1 MTFRPYAA
9 FTAAALAITAAT
21 SVAAQDFRALASQDL
36 VTAQQEIRENHPALV
51 VGGPEAAAFRSYLD
65 TGLAEAQALIGQ
77 VNSGDSHAYLMRYFA
92 AGFRDS
98 NLRITPTFDLLGP
111 YFGISWGGVTT
122 GWRDGQ
128 YVVTHVADGV
138 RRGPRVGSVVTECNG
153 VPIEQFAMEKL
164 DRWEG
169 DLTTEAGRVRSAPYL
184 LWNRNN
190 PFTRGLP
197 QTCKFQEGRR
207 SRDYELQIQPVSP
220 QALEAAYRATVY
232 MPGDVPLAVEQVNG
246 RPWVHAHS
254 LSEDADWAAF
264 NASILAQADA
274 LRGPQGFV
282 LDLRGANGSEFT
294 STRRAYGLVNRIW
307 TPEFTVSRQP
317 VAGNVIYRVSQ
328 DNRDWFAD
336 TLARMEADPLFVE
349 ENPAIIEE
357 TRAVVEAFD
366 AAMAAGQESFVL
378 PGREPVADTGAPNPV
393 QGPVIVLVDAG
404 CAGGCLDVLDL
415 LVNLPNVRL
424 AGSTTAEDSIFIE
437 PTVMRLPSNYA
448 DLTYGHKAWTDRERG
463 NNEPHQ
469 PAEGLRYTGNPADE
483 VAVRTWV
490 SSLFGG

>member
-9 FTAAALAITAAT
+9 ATAAALAITVAT

-36 VTAQQEIRENHPALV
+36 MTAQQEIRENHPALV
-51 VGGPEAAAFRSYLD
+51 AGGAEAAAFRTYLD

-122 GWRDGQ
+122 GWRNGQ
-128 YVVTHVADGV
+128 YVVTHVANGV
-138 RRGPRVGSVVTECNG
+138 RRGPAIGSVVTECNG

-169 DLTTEAGRVRSAPYL
+169 DLTTEAGRVNSAPYL

-207 SRDYELQIQPVSP
+207 SRDIELQIQPVNP

-232 MPGDVPLAVEQVNG
+232 MPGDVPLAIDQVNG

-254 LSEDADWAAF
+254 LSENADWAAF
-264 NASILAQADA
+264 NASVVAQADV

-317 VAGNVIYRVSQ
+317 VVGDVTYRVSQ

-349 ENPAIIEE
+349 ENPQIIEE
-357 TRAVVEAFD
+357 TRAVVAAFD
-366 AAMAAGQESFVL
+366 AAMAAGQESFSL
-378 PGREPVADTGAPNPV
+378 PGRAPVPDTGAPNPV

-424 AGSTTAEDSIFIE
+424 AGSTTAEDSIFVE
-437 PTVMRLPSNYA
+437 PTILRLPSNYA
-448 DLTYGHKAWTDRERG
+448 DLTYGHKAWTSRQRG
-463 NNEPHQ
+463 NNQPHQ
-469 PAEGLRYTGNPADE
+469 PADGLRYTGNPADE
-483 VAVRTWV
+483 AAVRTWV

>member
-1 MTFRPYAA
+1 MTFRSYAA
-9 FTAAALAITAAT
+9 VTVAALAITAST

-51 VGGPEAAAFRSYLD
+51 AGGAEAAAFRTYLD

-153 VPIEQFAMEKL
+153 VPIEQFAIEKL
-164 DRWEG
+164 DRWEA

-207 SRDYELQIQPVSP
+207 SRDIELQIQPVSP
-220 QALEAAYRATVY
+220 GALEAAYRATVY
-232 MPGDVPLAVEQVNG
+232 MPGAVPLAVEEVNG
-246 RPWVHAHS
+246 RPWVHVHS
-254 LSEDADWAAF
+254 LNEDADWTAF
-264 NASILAQADA
+264 NATVVAQADA

-317 VAGNVIYRVSQ
+317 VAGEITYRVSE
-328 DNRDWFAD
+328 DNRAWFAD
-336 TLARMEADPLFVE
+336 ALARMEADPLFVE

-357 TRAVVEAFD
+357 TRGVVAAFD
-366 AAMAAGQESFVL
+366 AAMAAGQQSFSL
-378 PGREPVADTGAPNPV
+378 PGRAPVPDTGAPNPV
-393 QGPVIVLVDAG
+393 QGPVIVLIDSG

-415 LVNLPNVRL
+415 LVNLPNVRI

-437 PTVMRLPSNYA
+437 PTVLRLPSNYA
-448 DLTYGHKAWTDRERG
+448 DLTYGHKAWTTRARG
-463 NNEPHQ
+463 NNQPHEPG
-469 PAEGLRYTGNPADE
+469 AGLRYTGNPTDE
-483 VAVRTWV
+483 AAVRTWV

>member
-1 MTFRPYAA
+1 MTFRSYAA
-9 FTAAALAITAAT
+9 VTVAALAITAST

-51 VGGPEAAAFRSYLD
+51 AGGAEAAAFRSYLD

-92 AGFRDS
+92 GGFRDS

-128 YVVTHVADGV
+128 YVVTHVAEGV
-138 RRGPRVGSVVTECNG
+138 RRGPRVGAVVTECNG
-153 VPIEQFAMEKL
+153 VPIEEFAIEKL
-164 DRWEG
+164 DRWEA
-169 DLTTEAGRVRSAPYL
+169 DLTTEAGRIRSAPYL

-207 SRDYELQIQPVSP
+207 SRDIELQIQPVSP
-220 QALEAAYRATVY
+220 AALEAAYRATVY
-232 MPGDVPLAVEQVNG
+232 MPGDVPLAVEEVNG
-246 RPWVHAHS
+246 RPWVHVHS

-264 NASILAQADA
+264 NATVVAQAEA

-317 VAGNVIYRVSQ
+317 VAGEITYRVSE
-328 DNRDWFAD
+328 DNRNWFAD
-336 TLARMEADPLFVE
+336 ALARMEADPLFVE

-357 TRAVVEAFD
+357 TRTIVAAFD
-366 AAMAAGQESFVL
+366 SAMAAGQESFSL
-378 PGREPVADTGAPNPV
+378 PGRAPVPDTGAPNPV
-393 QGPVIVLVDAG
+393 QGPVIVLIDSG

-424 AGSTTAEDSIFIE
+424 AGSTTAEDSIFVE
-437 PTVMRLPSNYA
+437 PTVLRLPSNYA
-448 DLTYGHKAWTDRERG
+448 DLTYGHKAWTTRDRG
-463 NNEPHQ
+463 NNEPHEPGQ
-469 PAEGLRYTGNPADE
+469 GLRYTGNPTDE
-483 VAVRTWV
+483 AAVRAWV